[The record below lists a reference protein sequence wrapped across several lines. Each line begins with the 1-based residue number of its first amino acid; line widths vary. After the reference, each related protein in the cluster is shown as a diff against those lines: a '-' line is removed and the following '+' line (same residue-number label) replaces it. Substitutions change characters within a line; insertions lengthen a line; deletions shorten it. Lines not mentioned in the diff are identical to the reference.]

1 MALSSHRR
9 IDSSMPG
16 KETNPHTPLPPP
28 PPPPVSSA
36 FNHHPQA
43 AVPANSAL
51 SFPLSAHPVG
61 PTTHPST
68 PIFRPPTTPVEQ
80 SPLPSFLRHVPLPSD
95 GQLSRYELTELRSF
109 CGGRASS
116 YAAYQLENVSA
127 ARLRRSPRF
136 LRFRQPSSFPEV
148 NRHPLI
154 FEIPFLP
161 CIYIFSIAYA
171 SNFDLRYDIV
181 RCYMCYVFPF
191 FFFFFFFLFV
201 RVTRVRLIG

>member
-28 PPPPVSSA
+28 PSPPVSSA

-80 SPLPSFLRHVPLPSD
+80 SPLPSFLRHVPLPND

-127 ARLRRSPRF
+127 ARLRRSSPPLTPF
-136 LRFRQPSSFPEV
+136 PPFPPALLVPGSKSTSVDLRNSIPSV
-148 NRHPLI
+148 Y
-154 FEIPFLP
+154 
-161 CIYIFSIAYA
+161 IYIF
-171 SNFDLRYDIV
+171 D
-181 RCYMCYVFPF
+181 
-191 FFFFFFFLFV
+191 
-201 RVTRVRLIG
+201 RVCIEF